1 MAYFLKL
8 RVGRDR
14 GKHFELGVL
23 YYLPL
28 LMYFKGTKFFEGN
41 ISFIKIYGS
50 YGINFGRFLKTLS
63 FSR

>member
-1 MAYFLKL
+1 M
-8 RVGRDR
+8 
-14 GKHFELGVL
+14 GKHFQLGVL

-41 ISFIKIYGS
+41 ISFIKIYES
-50 YGINFGRFLKTLS
+50 YGVNFGRFLKTLS